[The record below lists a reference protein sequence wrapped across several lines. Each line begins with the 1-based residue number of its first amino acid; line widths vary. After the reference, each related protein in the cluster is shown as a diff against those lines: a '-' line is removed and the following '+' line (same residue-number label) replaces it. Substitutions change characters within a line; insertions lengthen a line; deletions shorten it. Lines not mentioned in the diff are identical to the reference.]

1 MLKTTINEGLH
12 YLYNRLLGIIQS
24 ANTIN
29 EAELAIIDRIIAIS
43 RILQRDNQT
52 SKKRV
57 NQNVIVEELID
68 AIK

>member
-1 MLKTTINEGLH
+1 MPKATINEGLH

-24 ANTIN
+24 SHTIN
-29 EAELAIIDRIIAIS
+29 ETELAIIDRIIAIS

-57 NQNVIVEELID
+57 NQDVIVEELID

>member
-52 SKKRV
+52 SKKRS